1 MAENRFG
8 KRNIISVILCTAAA
22 FVFILSAGINVSAEE
37 IVLEEANI
45 VFDIPE
51 DWSAAYN
58 YKMSDEIQEMVEVSS
73 ETAEKIYK
81 SYRGCNAA
89 SGPGGNIS
97 LYVLTAADEISQKI
111 YNNDTGNY
119 QYISEYL
126 NDPNTHMYI
135 RNGSE
140 VNVIRTSEKINAQN
154 CTFYLTEYTRGKE
167 YGLCCSTVVNGKY
180 ISLDYR
186 KLNGEFAESE
196 KTALLNSVRTARAIE
211 ISEEEPLLDT
221 RQIVLLG
228 GILLLLIIL
237 FAAIIVKRKHNR

>member
-37 IVLEEANI
+37 IVLEKANI
-45 VFDIPE
+45 AFDIPE
-51 DWSAAYN
+51 DWSAASSFN
-58 YKMSDEIQEMVEVSS
+58 MSDEILEKVGVSS
-73 ETAEKIYK
+73 EAAEKVYK
-81 SYRGCNAA
+81 SYSGCIAA
-89 SGPGGNIS
+89 AGPGGNIS
-97 LYVLTAADEISQKI
+97 LFVLTAADEISQKI